1 MSILTQ
7 EQPMPY
13 VKVKTKGQVTIPT
26 EFRRDLNLKE
36 GDLLEAL
43 VVDRY
48 DEEWAKNVLK
58 EAIEEGKRTPKTK
71 EEDAEERC
79 LLAQGARQAKK
90 LGITEGE
97 VDRIVYAVGTSRARR
112 MIVRRP
118 IVLATLRKCGAH
130 FFLPLPP
137 LRR

>member
-1 MSILTQ
+1 MSILTR

-13 VKVKTKGQVTIPT
+13 VKVKTKGQVTIPA

-43 VVDRY
+43 VERGGIVLKPKTVVDRY

-58 EAIEEGKRTPKTK
+58 EATEEAKRNPKTK
-71 EEDAEERC
+71 EEEDAEERR
-79 LLAQGARQAKK
+79 LLALGARQAKK

-97 VDRIVYAVGTSRARR
+97 VDRIVYAERYKT
-112 MIVRRP
+112 
-118 IVLATLRKCGAH
+118 RKKGPQA
-130 FFLPLPP
+130 
-137 LRR
+137 

>member
-1 MSILTQ
+1 MSILTR

-13 VKVKTKGQVTIPT
+13 VKVKTKGQVTIPA

-36 GDLLEAL
+36 GDLLEAVVERGGIVL
-43 VVDRY
+43 KPKTVVDRY

-58 EAIEEGKRTPKTK
+58 EATEEAKRNPKTK
-71 EEDAEERC
+71 EEEDAEERR

-97 VDRIVYAVGTSRARR
+97 VDRIVYAERYKT
-112 MIVRRP
+112 
-118 IVLATLRKCGAH
+118 RKKGPQA
-130 FFLPLPP
+130 
-137 LRR
+137 